1 MRSKN
6 KSNKKHKKTGYK
18 KTRMRGGCTSC
29 KTFTG
34 GSLNVIPLNQ
44 NDYFPL
50 NGGMSTRMM
59 PAIQSGGRKSTGRK
73 STGRKHTMRKMTGG
87 TSLVNNANMAYSFG
101 TVGGSGPSLSQSPYP
116 ANTAQM
122 IPLV

>member
-1 MRSKN
+1 M
-6 KSNKKHKKTGYK
+6 
-18 KTRMRGGCTSC
+18 
-29 KTFTG
+29 
-34 GSLNVIPLNQ
+34 NVIPLNQ

-73 STGRKHTMRKMTGG
+73 STGRKRTRSKQTMRKMTGG

-101 TVGGSGPSLSQSPYP
+101 AVGVSGPLLSQSPYP